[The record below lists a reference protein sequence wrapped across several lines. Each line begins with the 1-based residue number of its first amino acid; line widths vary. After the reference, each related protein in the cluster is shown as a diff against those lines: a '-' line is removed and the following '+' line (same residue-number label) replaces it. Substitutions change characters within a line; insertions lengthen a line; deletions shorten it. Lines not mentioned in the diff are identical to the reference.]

1 MVIGNAV
8 VGFFRLQASS
18 SIRRTRHFLLGC
30 IALSALLAG
39 CEKKAAPAPQAPL
52 AISGWVHQDPAHRA
66 GIALVFV
73 HGVFG
78 DARGTWTNGN
88 GQSFFDLIHK
98 HPKIDK
104 PVDIYAFGFPSN
116 KVRAGSFSIS
126 DASKSLFD
134 KLEYHDLNKY
144 PTVIFVAHSMGGL
157 VVMRTL
163 LDYPEYRQRAP
174 LVVMYATPQ
183 EGAQISALAA
193 AVSDNGG
200 LEQMLPADRNGYLQ
214 LLDTQWKLQDKKS
227 RPAIVCAF
235 EKKPMAS
242 VMIVPWTS
250 ATRFCD
256 GPGTPVSENHLGIV
270 KPDGPDHDSV
280 IVLVNALNANVT
292 GAQFTA
298 NLSMPDFVPQGEHYM
313 FALAS
318 PFGEQ
323 AARLI
328 NTGKKAASFTLEHI
342 SPGLHIW
349 PTTPAV
355 IDGGASIDL
364 KVGLGWGA
372 TALEYDFILSSET
385 TGRKKVIV
393 KVANAEAMRL
403 QQMKLE
409 NLAVKNMNA
418 MLAAPKARANWGS
431 AEDREKANDDIVA
444 NVRETVRASHPH
456 LPVEAQWTIAAEV
469 MNAIELPKLAL
480 VALEKSTTTSPK
492 GATAPGFKRLSTS
505 VNAQIKAPVRKDP
518 VSAPGGDAARLE
530 LDTSEAS
537 VHTVRLLKTYPALAP
552 LGTRLETRR
561 VVDRSAVVALD
572 RRTATVRPANPPPR

>member
-1 MVIGNAV
+1 M
-8 VGFFRLQASS
+8 GFIRRQASS
-18 SIRRTRHFLLGC
+18 SIRRAPALLFSC
-30 IALSALLAG
+30 CAASALLAG
-39 CEKKAAPAPQAPL
+39 CEKKPAPVAPVPL
-52 AISGWVHQDPAHRA
+52 AVSGWVHQDPARRA
-66 GIALVFV
+66 EIALVFV

-78 DARGTWTNGN
+78 DARGTWTNDN
-88 GQSFFDLIHK
+88 GRTFFDLIHK
-98 HPKIDK
+98 HPKIGK

-116 KVRAGSFSIS
+116 KVRSGSFSIS

-163 LDYPEYRQRAP
+163 LDYPGYRQRAP

-183 EGAQISALAA
+183 EGAQISTLAA

-235 EKKPMAS
+235 EKKPMAT

-280 IVLVNALNANVT
+280 IVLVNALNANAT
-292 GAQFTA
+292 GAQFAA
-298 NLSMPDFVPQGEHYM
+298 NLTMPDFVPQGEDYM
-313 FALAS
+313 FPLAS

-328 NTGKKAASFTLEHI
+328 NTGKKAASFTLEQI
-342 SPGLHIW
+342 SPGLHVW

-355 IDGGASIDL
+355 IDGGDSIDL

-372 TALEYDFILSSET
+372 TALEYDFIFSSEA

-393 KVANAEAMRL
+393 KVTNAEAMRL

-409 NLAVKNMNA
+409 NLAVKNMNE

-431 AEDREKANDDIVA
+431 AEDREKANEDIVA
-444 NVRETVRASHPH
+444 NVRDTVRTAHPQ

-469 MNAIELPKLAL
+469 MNAIKLPKLAL
-480 VALEKSTTTSPK
+480 VALDKSTTVSPK
-492 GATAPGFKRLSTS
+492 GAAAPGFKRLSTS
-505 VNAQIKAPVRKDP
+505 VNAQIKAPERKDP
-518 VSAPGGDAARLE
+518 VNPHSSDAARLD
-530 LDTSEAS
+530 LDTSEAA
-537 VHTVRLLKTYPALAP
+537 VHTARLLKTYPALAP
-552 LGTRLETRR
+552 MGVRLESRR

-572 RRTATVRPANPPPR
+572 RRTATVRPATPPSR